1 MYVRDMPFGMPFG
14 MPLTVLVGNGS
25 NPLSKRGYAR
35 ARAE

>member
-14 MPLTVLVGNGS
+14 MPLTDLVGNG
-25 NPLSKRGYAR
+25 NEPLSKTGYAR